1 MPKIEIRP
9 VTSSDLSVLSEID
22 HGFRTHYVWQMD
34 RITEE
39 GQVGVTFREIHLPR
53 EVRVEFPRPYRR
65 LIETWDKLAVVLVS
79 VFNGQPV
86 GYICLSEDLSP
97 TTGWVTSL
105 AVDAAH
111 RRQGIASALILAA
124 QDWARQR
131 NNRRMIL
138 VMQSKNI
145 PAIRMAEKLGYEFC
159 GYNDHYYANQDIA
172 LFFAQYLR

>member
-9 VTSSDLSVLSEID
+9 ITPGDLSSLVEID

-34 RITEE
+34 RTNDE
-39 GQVGVTFREIHLPR
+39 GQVGVTFREIRLPR

-65 LIETWDKLAVVLVS
+65 VIENWDKLAAILVS
-79 VFNGQPV
+79 VYNGEAV
-86 GYICLSEDLSP
+86 GYISLSEDLSP

-138 VMQSKNI
+138 EMQSKNI
-145 PAIRMAEKLGYEFC
+145 PAIRLAEKLGYEFC

-172 LFFAQYLR
+172 IFFTQYLR